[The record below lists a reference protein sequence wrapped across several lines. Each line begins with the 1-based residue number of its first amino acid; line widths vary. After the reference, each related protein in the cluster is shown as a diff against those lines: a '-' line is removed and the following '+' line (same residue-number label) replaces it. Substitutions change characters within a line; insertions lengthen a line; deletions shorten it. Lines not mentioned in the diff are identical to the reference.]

1 MPLKLT
7 ADDLAKMPRQSVT
20 VEEPDGS
27 KATYEGVPLLEVLQ
41 RAGAPLGGQLR
52 KQALASYILA
62 KAKDGYQVVFTL
74 AEIDPQFANEV
85 ILLADKRNGAPLP
98 QNQGALRLEVGSDKV
113 GARSVRMLE
122 SIEFVR
128 QYSGP
133 PLEEGRKSVSFR
145 LTVGSPER
153 TLSSEEIGEIRAQ
166 IIAGMR
172 AQGYDLRM

>member
-1 MPLKLT
+1 MKIISCFFTLIAFGLFVSGQPNPVLLTVTGDLSTSLKLT
-7 ADDLAKMPRQSVT
+7 AADLAKMPRQSVT

-27 KATYEGVPLLEVLQ
+27 KATYEGVSLLEVLQ

-52 KQALASYILA
+52 KQALASYLLA

-74 AEIDPQFANEV
+74 AEIDPQFANQL

-98 QNQGALRLEVGSDKV
+98 ENQGPLRLEVGSDKV

-128 QYSGP
+128 LQ
-133 PLEEGRKSVSFR
+133 K
-145 LTVGSPER
+145 
-153 TLSSEEIGEIRAQ
+153 
-166 IIAGMR
+166 
-172 AQGYDLRM
+172 

>member
-1 MPLKLT
+1 MKATSCVFALMLAGLLFGQTSPVLLTVSGDLPMPLKLT
-7 ADDLAKMPRQSVT
+7 ADDLSKMPRQAVT

-27 KATYEGVPLLEVLQ
+27 KVTYEGVSLLEVLQ

-74 AEIDPQFANEV
+74 AEVDPQFANEL
-85 ILLADKRNGAPLP
+85 ILLADRRNGAPLP
-98 QNQGALRLEVGSDKV
+98 ANQGALRLEVGADKV

-128 QYSGP
+128 LQ
-133 PLEEGRKSVSFR
+133 K
-145 LTVGSPER
+145 
-153 TLSSEEIGEIRAQ
+153 
-166 IIAGMR
+166 
-172 AQGYDLRM
+172 